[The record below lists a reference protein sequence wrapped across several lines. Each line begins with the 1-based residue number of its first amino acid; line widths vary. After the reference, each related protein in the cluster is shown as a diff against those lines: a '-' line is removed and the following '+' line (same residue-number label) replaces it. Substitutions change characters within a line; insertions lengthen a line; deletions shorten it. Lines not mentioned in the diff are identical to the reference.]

1 MEGNETTNAS
11 ELIPGR
17 EYQLGVI
24 DCHAQVFY
32 NQQTW
37 VVVYHGFDHD
47 DRIPV
52 TQIANGSYYSNCRT
66 LPSETPVMF
75 LKAYSKGIL

>member
-37 VVVYHGFDHD
+37 VVVYSSHK
-47 DRIPV
+47 
-52 TQIANGSYYSNCRT
+52 IAFSFKLDKLFGSKQEYRT
-66 LPSETPVMF
+66 IDEN
-75 LKAYSKGIL
+75 IEQ